1 MAWRSSSIAAAKFAS
16 VFSAFF
22 AALGLAGCADFA
34 GCGSASFG
42 ESASV
47 IPEVR
52 NNDSV
57 SAASFFIASLFI
69 SKFDL
74 DAGEYANHP
83 GQKVKGASYGYV
95 NQMLI
100 SCNK

>member
-42 ESASV
+42 VSASA

-57 SAASFFIASLFI
+57 SAASFLIASLFAA
-69 SKFDL
+69 KFDL
-74 DAGEYANHP
+74 IP
-83 GQKVKGASYGYV
+83 VSMRTTPRQKVKGASYGYV
-95 NQMLI
+95 NQV
-100 SCNK
+100 